1 MNNEIKNIIKAIS
14 PVCRKYGIH
23 SASLVGSVAR
33 GEQTAESDLDIVV
46 EIDQPI
52 SLLTFASIK
61 IELEDILQRKV
72 DLIER
77 SAIKPLL
84 KKYLLKDEV
93 VISL

>member
-1 MNNEIKNIIKAIS
+1 MTKEIENISKAIS
-14 PVCRKYGIH
+14 PVFRKYGIH

-33 GEQTAESDLDIVV
+33 GEQTDESDFDIVI
-46 EIDQPI
+46 EIEKPI

-84 KKYLLKDEV
+84 KKQLLKDEV
-93 VISL
+93 ILSL